1 MSLVGRKLAVVSAKC
16 RAQAS
21 GKLPG
26 TERLFKSVAAS
37 QQESSSTPTHIA
49 ASGQSLLHRSAK
61 GGHFQTSRIAH
72 ASPSTSP
79 IYETTT
85 NATTTSGW
93 DPQAFDV
100 SLLWLRDLC
109 ECSRCVDPST
119 KQKLFSTVDIP
130 PNIQGTRLPS
140 SDDAKITLRWTNDI
154 VGYGN
159 DHVTTLSTEMY
170 SQNSRNS
177 SGGPLFDIPARNL
190 WLAQHFRA
198 KCEDMDYEHY
208 MQSDHSVLQAL
219 QQLHTHGLLFL
230 TNVPDSEKSVSAIV
244 ERIGPLKNTF
254 YGSTWD
260 VRSVPE
266 AKNVA
271 YTAQDLG
278 FHMDLMYMQQPPHLQ
293 FLHCIRSSAAGGA
306 SLFTDSFRAARDL
319 WVDDPDSVRNLA
331 QLPVNFHY
339 NHPEL
344 HYYHQSRRVVELK
357 DGASLDS
364 LPSGE
369 QGAKMLADAIRNVSW
384 APPFQA
390 PFINPNAKKLEEIS
404 GETLIRWH
412 AAARKFSEAVHQPA
426 GIYERM
432 MRPGECVI
440 FDNRRVL
447 HARRAF
453 EVGDAGKERWLRGA
467 YMDEDPFLSKT
478 KVMQKLQ
485 ATV

>member
-1 MSLVGRKLAVVSAKC
+1 MGTPR
-16 RAQAS
+16 QA
-21 GKLPG
+21 
-26 TERLFKSVAAS
+26 E
-37 QQESSSTPTHIA
+37 
-49 ASGQSLLHRSAK
+49 
-61 GGHFQTSRIAH
+61 
-72 ASPSTSP
+72 
-79 IYETTT
+79 
-85 NATTTSGW
+85 
-93 DPQAFDV
+93 
-100 SLLWLRDLC
+100 RDLC
-109 ECSRCVDPST
+109 ECPRCVDSST
-119 KQKLFSTVDIP
+119 KQKLFSTADIP
-130 PNIQGTRLPS
+130 ANINGARLRS
-140 SDDAKITLRWTNDI
+140 SDNENITLRWTNDI
-154 VGYGN
+154 DGYGS
-159 DHVTTLSTEMY
+159 DHVTTISTD
-170 SQNSRNS
+170 
-177 SGGPLFDIPARNL
+177 LFNQIIKAPHTKSAAPASHLAVRNL
-190 WLAQHFRA
+190 WLARQFSEE
-198 KCEDMDYEHY
+198 CEDMDYDHY

-230 TNVPDSEKSVSAIV
+230 TNVPESEASVSAIV

-319 WVDDPDSVRNLA
+319 WLDGSDSVRDLA

-339 NHPEL
+339 NHPES
-344 HYYHQSRRVVELK
+344 HYYHQSRRVVELR
-357 DGASLDS
+357 DGASLDT
-364 LPSGE
+364 LPSGG
-369 QGAKMLADAIRNVSW
+369 QGAEMLADAIRNVSW

-390 PFINPNAKKLEEIS
+390 PFINPNATKLEEVS
-404 GETLIRWH
+404 GEALNRWH
-412 AAARKFSEAVHQPA
+412 AAASKFSEAVHRPA

-478 KVMQKLQ
+478 KVMQKRL